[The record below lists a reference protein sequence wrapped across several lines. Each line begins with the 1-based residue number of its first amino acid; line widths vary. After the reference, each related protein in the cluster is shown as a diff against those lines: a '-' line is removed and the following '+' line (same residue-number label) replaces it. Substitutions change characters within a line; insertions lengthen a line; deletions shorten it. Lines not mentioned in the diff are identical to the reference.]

1 MTVPDVVTGD
11 DRRASVTG
19 VRVAPAARGGDP
31 RGRTGRHPGRSIVTA
46 VTVREATADELAS
59 VLGILDGAALETDA
73 GRVRTRIER
82 GDVLVAVPDE
92 SRTRSGAAGTGRETP
107 VGALVLDGDE
117 VANVAVRRRRR
128 GQGVGTTLVEAA
140 ATRRDHLVAEFD
152 ADAKPFY
159 ESLEFTVETV
169 SEERYRGRLER

>member
-1 MTVPDVVTGD
+1 
-11 DRRASVTG
+11 
-19 VRVAPAARGGDP
+19 
-31 RGRTGRHPGRSIVTA
+31 VTA

-73 GRVRTRIER
+73 DRVRTRIEQ

-92 SRTRSGAAGTGRETP
+92 SRAQSGAAGTGRKAP